1 MLVSTA
7 HVARKKAEKKIN
19 VLVMTLGGVKK
30 YNESVVQRSCSHC
43 SLTSVAVPKL
53 GSASSLYFSP
63 KNIMIPTGLSVVFLV
78 LACDYS
84 NTMVAGVPLK
94 ATPIVCGRV
103 LISIAYPICV
113 SFSGFPRNHSALAIP
128 FFSFSVRLVPS
139 GGAPG
144 HMFVCTALQLGYR
157 PEPSSRTTQ

>member
-30 YNESVVQRSCSHC
+30 YSESVVQRSCSHC

-63 KNIMIPTGLSVVFLV
+63 KNIMIPTGLSVVFLM

-84 NTMVAGVPLK
+84 NTMVSV
-94 ATPIVCGRV
+94 
-103 LISIAYPICV
+103 AY
-113 SFSGFPRNHSALAIP
+113 R
-128 FFSFSVRLVPS
+128 
-139 GGAPG
+139 
-144 HMFVCTALQLGYR
+144 
-157 PEPSSRTTQ
+157 